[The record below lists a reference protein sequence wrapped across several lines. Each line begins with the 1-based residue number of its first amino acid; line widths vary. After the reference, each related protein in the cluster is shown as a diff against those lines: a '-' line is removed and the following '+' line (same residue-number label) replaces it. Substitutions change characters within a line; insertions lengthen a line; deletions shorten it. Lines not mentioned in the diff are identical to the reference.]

1 MEAPQFSNLVLLSLL
16 VPLDSPRNEDGNLLN
31 DLVEVHGG
39 APLSLLV
46 RKEVPQQVTPIGQRR
61 ITKSCLRHY
70 KRRLERKFIAQQYV
84 EVKRLN
90 TILLDSQ
97 RSLGDL
103 KLWNKRKS
111 KMVRSLTTT

>member
-1 MEAPQFSNLVLLSLL
+1 MEAPQFSNLVFLGLL

-46 RKEVPQQVTPIGQRR
+46 WKQVPQQVTPIGQRR

-97 RSLGDL
+97 RTLGDL
-103 KLWNKRKS
+103 KLWKRKS

>member
-46 RKEVPQQVTPIGQRR
+46 WKQVPQQVTPIGQRR
-61 ITKSCLRHY
+61 ITKPCLRHY

-103 KLWNKRKS
+103 KLWHKRKS
-111 KMVRSLTTT
+111 EMVRSLTTT

>member
-1 MEAPQFSNLVLLSLL
+1 MEAPQFSNLVFLSLL

-46 RKEVPQQVTPIGQRR
+46 WKQVPQQVTPIGQRR

-111 KMVRSLTTT
+111 EMVRSLTTT